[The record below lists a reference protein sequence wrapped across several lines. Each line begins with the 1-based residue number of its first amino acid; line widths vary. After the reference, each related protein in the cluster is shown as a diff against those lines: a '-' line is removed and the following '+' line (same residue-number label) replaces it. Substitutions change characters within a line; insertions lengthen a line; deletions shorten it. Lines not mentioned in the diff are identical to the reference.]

1 MAGNAS
7 KEAIA
12 IVASLIIAL
21 KKESNVITTVKHW
34 LSIIA
39 VLFFVEP
46 GYTTTL
52 NNQALNYYSEGKY
65 DEAEALFQQTIS
77 VLEMTYGANHP
88 QVAAYLFNL
97 AELHR
102 INGRYRDAEPLYQR
116 SLAIR
121 EKALGRDHPDVA
133 TTLKRMAWLYK
144 KVGKNEEAKEMK
156 KQVKRIRARN

>member
-1 MAGNAS
+1 M
-7 KEAIA
+7 
-12 IVASLIIAL
+12 
-21 KKESNVITTVKHW
+21 KHW

-46 GYTTTL
+46 GFTTTL
-52 NNQALNYYSEGKY
+52 NNQALNYYFEGKY
-65 DEAEALFQQTIS
+65 DEAEALFQQTLS

-102 INGRYRDAEPLYQR
+102 NHGRYGDAEPLFQR

-121 EKALGRDHPDVA
+121 EIALGRDHPDVV
-133 TTLKRMAWLYK
+133 TTLKRMAKLYK
-144 KVGKNEEAKEMK
+144 KVGRNEEAKVMK
-156 KQVKRIRARN
+156 EQVKRIRARN